1 MFQDVQGWLKSITD
15 FGVAVIL
22 AAVVIDV
29 IFPGFTGVTANIGLI
44 VQQFSEAGLAG
55 FIALLLF
62 TIFWQRRT
70 DAAAPPSSG
79 GF

>member
-1 MFQDVQGWLKSITD
+1 MFQEIQGWLKNLTD

-22 AAVVIDV
+22 AAIVIDV

-62 TIFWQRRT
+62 TIFWQRRNET
-70 DAAAPPSSG
+70 AAPPSSG

>member
-1 MFQDVQGWLKSITD
+1 MFQNVQGRLKSITD

-29 IFPGFTGVTANIGLI
+29 IFPNFTGVTKNIGE
-44 VQQFSEAGLAG
+44 VVKQFSDAGLAG

-62 TIFWQRRT
+62 TIFWQRKSE
-70 DAAAPPSSG
+70 AAAPPSSG